1 MKTRKHRIHIK
12 RKAVVMIAVAIIVAL
27 IILIVGLVTG
37 RNKTVSITGSTLTY
51 YIDDEQYVFNNEPYI
66 CDNSA
71 YLPVEDILSAYGY
84 YCVLDAESG
93 VMTITDDKSTT
104 YMYVDKNI
112 LSTEQNKKN
121 HRVPFGQR

>member
-51 YIDDEQYVFNNEPYI
+51 YIDDELKYGGQYITLNAKVIKIDDYENCI
-66 CDNSA
+66 SLDSG
-71 YLPVEDILSAYGY
+71 LKIDVTDIFSI
-84 YCVLDAESG
+84 E
-93 VMTITDDKSTT
+93 I
-104 YMYVDKNI
+104 I
-112 LSTEQNKKN
+112 
-121 HRVPFGQR
+121 